1 MAGREPLNEQ
11 DFMKMQQDAIERVRA
26 MQARARRTLA
36 ENGIPIEPPPGASA
50 PDAAGANTAAA
61 NTDAASTAETPPRA
75 EPPVGNAQPAVPGR
89 TQAPARQTPGGHVP
103 YVPPAY
109 ARQGHTLRPTLRE
122 YPVEPSND
130 APPDDPLSEEPP
142 RSEQAAHAEEDPLRA
157 LFHLS
162 IDSEQIMLLGI
173 LYLLYRDHGD
183 PYLMMALAYL
193 LLG

>member
-50 PDAAGANTAAA
+50 SDAAAAGTDGANTAAGT
-61 NTDAASTAETPPRA
+61 NTAGTAGTPPRA
-75 EPPVGNAQPAVPGR
+75 APPTGNAQPA
-89 TQAPARQTPGGHVP
+89 APARQTPGGHVP

-122 YPVEPSND
+122 YPVEPSNN
-130 APPDDPLSEEPP
+130 APPDDPLSEEPL